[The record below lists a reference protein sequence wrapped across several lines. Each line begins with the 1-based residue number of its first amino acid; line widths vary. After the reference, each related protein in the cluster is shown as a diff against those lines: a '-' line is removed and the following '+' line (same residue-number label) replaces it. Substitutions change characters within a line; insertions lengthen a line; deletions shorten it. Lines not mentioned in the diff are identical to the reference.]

1 MCMLDVS
8 DTVMIVFP
16 AVIATAMVLSG
27 GGSAPNVGS
36 KAPDF
41 RAASTAG
48 TLQLSS
54 LRGKWVVLYFYP
66 KSFTPGCTAES
77 CSLRDGFDSLRTLN
91 ATILGVSTDDLETQQ
106 RFKKEYALPFELV
119 ADTDKRV
126 VEAFGTSGM
135 LGFAKRRTFIID
147 PEGTI
152 RAIIEDVDTRRH
164 AEQVHAMLAQLQQA
178 K

>member
-1 MCMLDVS
+1 MMLS
-8 DTVMIVFP
+8 

-27 GGSAPNVGS
+27 GGTAPAVGT

-41 RAASTAG
+41 RAESTAG

-91 ATILGVSTDDLETQQ
+91 ATIIGVSTDDLATQQ
-106 RFKKEYALPFELV
+106 RFKKEHALPFELV

-126 VEAFGTSGM
+126 VDAFGTGGM

-147 PEGTI
+147 PDGTI

-164 AEQVHAMLAQLQQA
+164 AEQVRDQLVQLQQT